1 MHPSLQF
8 TRSLNTKNSAGLLV
22 ADSCTQLLNFL
33 LQLPWARFQNVA
45 YRADRSYECKPTLTQ
60 CEQQLSQIY
69 SVLYSQH
76 MITVKSTY
84 THLKLYLCPRS
95 SRKHGNVADTLGT
108 QVPRH
113 WSQTAPPQFGED
125 HWHEV
130 HKAVGQIRS
139 WTSCPE
145 VPWPSRQL
153 GSERAQQ

>member
-33 LQLPWARFQNVA
+33 LQLPWAHFQNVA
-45 YRADRSYECKPTLTQ
+45 YRADRSNECKPTLTQ

-113 WSQTAPPQFGED
+113 WSQTAPPPVWRGPLT
-125 HWHEV
+125 
-130 HKAVGQIRS
+130 RS
-139 WTSCPE
+139 PQS
-145 VPWPSRQL
+145 SRTDQKL
-153 GSERAQQ
+153 NKLPRGAMAQ